1 MKVWRDEE
9 IQKMLE
15 QGTTGNDANLS
26 ADQNEDLE
34 AYKILFKELKR
45 EPTGDLPYNFSKN
58 VISQLQNK
66 TNKASNFK
74 LYLLLAIL
82 LIVGSALFY
91 LLLLNYNDQIISPI
105 FQIVLNYKW
114 PLLFCLISIL
124 TIQYLDEKLLKQ
136 V

>member
-1 MKVWRDEE
+1 MKAWSDED

-15 QGTTGNDANLS
+15 QGTTENDTNFS
-26 ADQNEDLE
+26 TDQKEDLE

-45 EPTGDLPYNFSKN
+45 EPAGDLPYNFSKN
-58 VISQLQNK
+58 VALQLQK
-66 TNKASNFK
+66 ETNKASNLK

-91 LLLLNYNDQIISPI
+91 LLLSYYNDQIISPI
-105 FQIVLNYKW
+105 FQIVLSYKW
-114 PLLFCLISIL
+114 PLLFCLISIF